1 MAQIRKHARPKV
13 RKNARLALGITAA
26 GVAGTAALLGP
37 ASAAQA
43 SSVNWDAVAQCES
56 GGNWSI
62 STGNG
67 FYGGLQFTR
76 GTWKAYGGTKYASTA
91 NKASRSEQIAI
102 AEKVLRGQGI
112 GAWPV
117 CGKKGGSSK
126 HYSGTNTSGS
136 HSTKSS
142 HKSKSVTHKAAKST
156 SRKAAATTQRKATH
170 VTRATSVKAN
180 GNTYVVRSGDTL
192 SAIASANHIKGG
204 WHTLAQLNHATVSN
218 PNLIFPG
225 QRIAL

>member
-1 MAQIRKHARPKV
+1 MAQIRKHARI
-13 RKNARLALGITAA
+13 ALGLTAA
-26 GVAGTAALLGP
+26 SVAGTAALLGP

-76 GTWKAYGGTKYASTA
+76 GTWKSYGGGKYASTA
-91 NKASRSEQIAI
+91 NKASKSEQIRI

-117 CGKKGGSSK
+117 CGRKAGSSK
-126 HYSGTNTSGS
+126 HYNGTNTSGS
-136 HSTKSS
+136 KS
-142 HKSKSVTHKAAKST
+142 SKSVAHKSTKVKSHKTTTHKVTKRTSTTHKSHPT
-156 SRKAAATTQRKATH
+156 ATTHKVTRSSTVKATG
-170 VTRATSVKAN
+170 KN
-180 GNTYVVRSGDTL
+180 YVVRSGDTL
-192 SAIASANHIKGG
+192 SAIATRNHVKGG
-204 WHTLAQLNHATVSN
+204 WHTLYQLNNSTINN
-218 PNLIFPG
+218 PNLIYPG

>member
-1 MAQIRKHARPKV
+1 MAQIRKHARI
-13 RKNARLALGITAA
+13 ALGLTAV

-62 STGNG
+62 NTGNG

-117 CGKKGGSSK
+117 CGRKGGSSK

-136 HSTKSS
+136 HSSGSHSTGSHHKSTK
-142 HKSKSVTHKAAKST
+142 KSKSVTHKTAK
-156 SRKAAATTQRKATH
+156 TTQRKATS
-170 VTRATSVKAN
+170 VTRATSVKAT

-204 WHTLAQLNHATVSN
+204 WNTLYQLNHGTVSN

>member
-1 MAQIRKHARPKV
+1 MAQIRKHARISRA
-13 RKNARLALGITAA
+13 RKHARLALGLTAA

-37 ASAAQA
+37 ASPAQA
-43 SSVNWDAVAQCES
+43 SSVNWDAIAQCES

-76 GTWKAYGGTKYASTA
+76 GTWKAYGGTKYAPTA
-91 NKASRSEQIAI
+91 NQASRSEQIRI
-102 AEKVLRGQGI
+102 AEKVLDGQGI

-117 CGKKGGSSK
+117 CGKKAGSTS
-126 HYSGTNTSGS
+126 HYKAKSSSG
-136 HSTKSS
+136 S
-142 HKSKSVTHKAAKST
+142 HKSKSTTHKATSKKKATSTSKKATTKKST
-156 SRKAAATTQRKATH
+156 HT
-170 VTRATSVKAN
+170 VTRATTAKAT
-180 GNTYVVRSGDTL
+180 GKTYVVRSGDTL
-192 SAIASANHIKGG
+192 SAIATRNHVKGG
-204 WHTLAQLNHATVSN
+204 WHTLASLNSATISN